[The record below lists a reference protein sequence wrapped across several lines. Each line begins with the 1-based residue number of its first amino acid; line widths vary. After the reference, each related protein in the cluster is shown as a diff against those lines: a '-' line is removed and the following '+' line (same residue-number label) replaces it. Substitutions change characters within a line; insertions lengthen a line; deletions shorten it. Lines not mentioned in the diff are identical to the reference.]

1 MKFQKLISLIWFVI
15 LSCNLVKSHSTSLI
29 LFDEAIE
36 IAINDFSKTKAFKKD
51 RVFNISYKEISENL
65 IFISIL
71 ETEEN
76 KYLYSITKPIE
87 ENILPSRYIEKDN
100 KLFVWWDDNKKV
112 DQEMFDILKKYNM
125 LKDDEGGWITF
136 LDYAMDDKKK
146 ATNYY
151 FCRKNLKEFKR
162 IVTNIRSANF
172 PKLECNDYKIH
183 THPIKKD

>member
-1 MKFQKLISLIWFVI
+1 MKFQKLTSLLWFVV
-15 LSCNLVKSHSTSLI
+15 LSCNLVKSQSTSLT
-29 LFDEAIE
+29 LFDKAIE

-51 RVFNISYKEISENL
+51 RVFNISYKEISENIL
-65 IFISIL
+65 FISIL

-76 KYLYSITKPIE
+76 KYLYSITKPVE

-100 KLFVWWDDNKKV
+100 KLFIWWDDNKKV

-151 FCRKNLKEFKR
+151 FCKNNLKEFRR
-162 IVTNIRSANF
+162 IITNISGASF
-172 PKLECNDYKIH
+172 PKLKCNDNRTH